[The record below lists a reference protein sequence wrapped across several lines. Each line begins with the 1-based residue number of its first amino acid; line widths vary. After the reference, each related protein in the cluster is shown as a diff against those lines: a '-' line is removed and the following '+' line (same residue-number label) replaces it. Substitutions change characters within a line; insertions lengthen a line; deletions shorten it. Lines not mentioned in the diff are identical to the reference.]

1 MSASYLH
8 EGLVALLRERP
19 VVVLDLLRAVHSI
32 DLTPAS
38 LVQLDAADLTALDPA
53 ERRADVVLLCLGEGG
68 QPVYGLIVEVQLAP
82 DPDKPFR
89 WPAYAAVLRDRRRC
103 PVDVLVVCVDHALAA
118 ALAAPIRLGRGP
130 SLFQPLV
137 IGPDAVPL
145 VVDPAQATREPE
157 LAVLSA
163 LAHREGEAGA
173 DAAFAALAAAA
184 GLDDRRRGMYADLVW
199 GALNEATRQ
208 AIEARMAQSEYQ
220 YQSEFARTYFAQGE
234 AAGEVKGRA
243 AGEAAGEARG
253 EAKAILAVLEARGLR
268 VTAAQRER
276 VLACS
281 DLEQLEGWV
290 RRAVTVKTTA
300 ELFASP
306 KRPAKA
312 RR

>member
-1 MSASYLH
+1 MSASFLH

-19 VVVLDLLRAVHSI
+19 LVVLELLRTVHGI
-32 DLTPAS
+32 DLAPAS

-68 QPVYGLIVEVQLAP
+68 RPVYGLIVEVQLAP

-103 PVDVLVVCVDHALAA
+103 PVDVLVVCVDHTLATA
-118 ALAAPIRLGRGP
+118 FAAPVRLGRGP
-130 SLFQPLV
+130 SVFQPLV
-137 IGPDAVPL
+137 VGPEGVPL
-145 VVDPAQATREPE
+145 VVDPAQAAREPE

-163 LAHREGEAGA
+163 LAHRDEEAGA

-184 GLDDRRRGMYADLVW
+184 GLDDRRRGLYADLVW
-199 GALNEATRQ
+199 GALNEAARQ

-234 AAGEVKGRA
+234 A
-243 AGEAAGEARG
+243 RG
-253 EAKAILAVLEARGLR
+253 EAKAILTVLEARGLR

-276 VLACS
+276 VLTCT
-281 DLEQLEGWV
+281 DLAQLEGWV
-290 RRAVTVKTTA
+290 RKAVTVKTTA
-300 ELFASP
+300 ELFA
-306 KRPAKA
+306 RPIKA